1 MLCYAMHMEPQ
12 LRGISVSVLREN
24 EALPMQCRTVSL
36 HSQLCGGE
44 ACSARKA
51 CMLCGK
57 NSAEK
62 TAAFFLYA
70 KPEPASFAVCS
81 VAVTAPIFY
90 HSQNPNLI
98 CLPATVF
105 FKDTVCRLFYFIFLC
120 FSKMNERNLEENGN
134 FMGLFFLFI
143 LTDVRICDI
152 IKQK

>member
-1 MLCYAMHMEPQ
+1 MPCIWNRSCAAFPSAFCAKTKLYRCNAARFRSIVSHVEARHVPPEKLAMP
-12 LRGISVSVLREN
+12 
-24 EALPMQCRTVSL
+24 
-36 HSQLCGGE
+36 
-44 ACSARKA
+44 
-51 CMLCGK
+51 CGK

-143 LTDVRICDI
+143 LTDVRICDT